1 MLIDGLWLRSQNN
14 VGHSIEITLKERK
27 LSYVIIQ
34 L

>member
-1 MLIDGLWLRSQNN
+1 MDKSGMWLRSQYN
-14 VGHSIEITLKERK
+14 VGYSIVVTLKERK